1 MIVKET
7 TRKPW
12 KIISNAWKYKK
23 KTIGENHHTLA
34 VTYTNI
40 SLAFKGKGNIE
51 KAEEFSKLANKI

>member
-34 VTYTNI
+34 VTYSNI
-40 SLAFKGKGNIE
+40 SLAF
-51 KAEEFSKLANKI
+51 